1 MSDNIKLI
9 KWVVVTDSR
18 EYLVSEQEKEA
29 ILKADA
35 MGARFVSLEKAV
47 INIAFIKEIY
57 RKVEFRDSKFSSISE
72 SEKKYLER
80 PVTGGLLE

>member
-9 KWVVVTDSR
+9 KWVVVTDSS
-18 EYLVSEQEKEA
+18 EYLVSETEKEA

-57 RKVEFRDSKFSSISE
+57 RKVESRNGDFGYVSPEER
-72 SEKKYLER
+72 KYLEK
-80 PVTGGLLE
+80 PVIGGILE